1 MIDICCNLTHTA
13 LNSQLPDVLERAR
26 QADVQAMV
34 VPGSDVED
42 SAIALKLVQQH
53 AAVLWANVGVH
64 PHHADHWTNA
74 SYTTLKRLATDIK
87 VIAIGETGLDYYRNL
102 STPATQRFV
111 FEKQIELAVDT
122 GLPLFMHQR
131 DAHED
136 FIEILKPYRK
146 HLSNAVVHCFT
157 GNQSMLDDYMAMDL
171 YIGVTGWI
179 CDERRAKDLRA
190 AVVAIPNNRLLLETD
205 APYLIPRTLGKHF
218 YSKPNEPSFL
228 PHIAQHIAQRR
239 NIGMDDLIT
248 QTINNSCNFYGN
260 ARLLKKYPRTVGEG

>member
-1 MIDICCNLTHTA
+1 MIDICCNLSHAA
-13 LNSQLPDVLERAR
+13 LNAQLPDVLKRAR
-26 QADVQAMV
+26 QAGVRAMI

-42 SAIALKLVQQH
+42 STVALKLAHQH
-53 AAVLWANVGVH
+53 ADVLWANVGVH
-64 PHHADHWTNA
+64 PHHADRWTDT
-74 SYTTLKRLATDIK
+74 SYTTLKSLAADVKT
-87 VIAIGETGLDYYRNL
+87 IAIGETGLDYYRNL
-102 STPATQRFV
+102 STPQTQRLV

-136 FIEILKPYRK
+136 FIEILEPYRK

-157 GNQSMLDDYMAMDL
+157 GNRSMLDDYTAMDL

-179 CDERRAKDLRA
+179 CDERRAEDLRT
-190 AVVAIPNNRLLLETD
+190 AVASIPDNRLLMETD
-205 APYLIPRTLGKHF
+205 APYLIPRTLGKRF

-239 NIGMDDLIT
+239 NIEMDDLIA
-248 QTINNSCNFYGN
+248 QTINNSCNFYGKVIIDTAQSN
-260 ARLLKKYPRTVGEG
+260 K

>member
-1 MIDICCNLTHTA
+1 MIDICCNLTHAT

-26 QADVQAMV
+26 HAGVQVMV

-42 SAIALKLVQQH
+42 SAVALKLAQQH
-53 AAVLWANVGVH
+53 TNVLWANVGVH
-64 PHHADHWTNA
+64 PHHAERWNDS
-74 SYTTLKRLATDIK
+74 SYTTLKRLAADVK

-102 STPATQRFV
+102 SAPATQCFV
-111 FEKQIELAVDT
+111 FEKQIELAIDT

-131 DAHED
+131 NAHKD
-136 FIEILKPYRK
+136 FVEILRPYRK

-157 GNQSMLDDYMAMDL
+157 GDQSMLDDYTAMDL

-179 CDERRAKDLRA
+179 CDERRAEDLRT
-190 AVVAIPNNRLLLETD
+190 AVVNIPNSRLLLETD

-228 PHIAQHIAQRR
+228 PHIAQHVAQRR
-239 NIGMDDLIT
+239 NIGVNDLIT
-248 QTINNSCNFYGN
+248 QTVNNSCNFYGN
-260 ARLLKKYPRTVGEG
+260 VIISTAQSSK